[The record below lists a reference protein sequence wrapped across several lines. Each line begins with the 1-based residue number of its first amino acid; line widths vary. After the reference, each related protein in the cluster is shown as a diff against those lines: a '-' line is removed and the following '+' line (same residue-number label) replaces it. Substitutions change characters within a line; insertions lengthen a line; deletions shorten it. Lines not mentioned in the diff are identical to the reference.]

1 MARENDRRDMRRTG
15 EMRGSAGQ
23 HDGRGSY
30 IEPLER
36 KRRGGGSY
44 DAGPGREG
52 LPDAM
57 MMDRPPMP
65 CGAFARTGDSR
76 RDYDPQQRK
85 IQDAEPH
92 YRAHK

>member
-1 MARENDRRDMRRTG
+1 MARERERRDERRSG
-15 EMRGSAGQ
+15 EMRGAHAQ
-23 HDGRGSY
+23 HDGRDPY
-30 IEPLER
+30 TEKHER
-36 KRRGGGSY
+36 FRRGGGSY

-76 RDYDPQQRK
+76 REYDPQQRR

-92 YRAHK
+92 YRPHK